1 MMCHRIGRSPIST
14 IGLGL
19 AAVSSDRRVPSPPAR
34 MTTFTTLPLPEMTNR
49 GRWLQCMRLFTDGS
63 RGSATRDMAQAVT
76 LGYLEPV
83 GERRSRWYRLGERLR
98 ETPAVGEHTDPHQ
111 LVPRV

>member
-1 MMCHRIGRSPIST
+1 
-14 IGLGL
+14 
-19 AAVSSDRRVPSPPAR
+19 
-34 MTTFTTLPLPEMTNR
+34 
-49 GRWLQCMRLFTDGS
+49 
-63 RGSATRDMAQAVT
+63 MAQAVT

-98 ETPAVGEHTDPHQ
+98 ETPAVGEHTDSHQ